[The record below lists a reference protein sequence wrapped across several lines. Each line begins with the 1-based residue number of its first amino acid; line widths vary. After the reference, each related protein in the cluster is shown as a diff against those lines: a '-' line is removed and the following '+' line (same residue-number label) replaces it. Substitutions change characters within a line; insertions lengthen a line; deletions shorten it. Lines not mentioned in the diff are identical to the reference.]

1 MLQHIRLV
9 LAVFIDSKGLLDS
22 DPVTL
27 MEELLSVVFT
37 FLASIP

>member
-9 LAVFIDSKGLLDS
+9 LAVFLDSKGLLDI

-27 MEELLSVVFT
+27 IERL
-37 FLASIP
+37 